1 MPYHYGT
8 PSSTPSSTSNGMSSG
23 TTESTT
29 NGQGRV
35 APAGYHYMPD
45 GTLMSNLEHARLHNT
60 GAKKITGFEMNFD
73 DVAIGGETRRFVISG
88 DEDAVFSLEV
98 RDLTAISTGDIL
110 YYNFQ
115 TNSFQATEAKLKN
128 ISIGK
133 NAYTGNIIFPKS
145 ADGSAKQYDIYL
157 FAHHIYNTEHAA
169 FNAIRFADDTIDINS
184 STGSNSN
191 LIQKVI
197 YQTADVDLTI
207 SAFAANSVITSTTIG
222 TQTISASRT
231 KGVTSTPFSIT
242 VSVAAGALS
251 IDRQPTE
258 DDLLSF
264 VTATVGAAP
273 IDIPGEDIYPAVTNT
288 DVVNGDFSAEN
299 TNKFVMDTN
308 VADKM
313 SVEDRVTTATTT
325 DTVDGA
331 VTVTDGLKIVM
342 DTNVVEKI
350 CVGDRIT
357 ITTPVLTSHLHEK
370 AINFFDTNVVTVAAL
385 NPDGDNAKEFS
396 IAFPD
401 TTNREIIRGIG
412 QIADGATLT
421 FSSKLNR
428 EVITVA
434 ALNPDTDNA
443 KEFSVKDANG
453 NAVNVGIRDNSTLS
467 FSNRRNYR
475 WPLNTIYG
483 LEEGMTPQTGSYFA
497 SATTIKEYLTETTV
511 LEGEQNE
518 YKIDDVRVPAL
529 DTLGAKAVITRNAST
544 KVATTVQSG
553 NVVFSN
559 QALFSMAGQ
568 SLRIFS
574 YGTAELER
582 LTGYNIEISDL
593 TAELNKV
600 TTTTTAA
607 VSNSTTIPVTAK
619 LGIVDKTTQTVDG
632 AITDSKYVT
641 LDSVDGLG
649 IGQSLYA
656 VSSGTLTGT
665 PVITSINETN
675 KKITLSTA
683 QTFADG
689 ITLTFPNSIIS
700 GPGIDNTVVNP
711 YVDTISSLNL
721 TASAAQTLENAQ
733 TLTFTGAG
741 NIVTITGNIKIN
753 KIGNEDLTLRF
764 DIDKFLTQH

>member
-1 MPYHYGT
+1 
-8 PSSTPSSTSNGMSSG
+8 
-23 TTESTT
+23 
-29 NGQGRV
+29 
-35 APAGYHYMPD
+35 
-45 GTLMSNLEHARLHNT
+45 
-60 GAKKITGFEMNFD
+60 
-73 DVAIGGETRRFVISG
+73 
-88 DEDAVFSLEV
+88 
-98 RDLTAISTGDIL
+98 
-110 YYNFQ
+110 
-115 TNSFQATEAKLKN
+115 
-128 ISIGK
+128 
-133 NAYTGNIIFPKS
+133 
-145 ADGSAKQYDIYL
+145 
-157 FAHHIYNTEHAA
+157 
-169 FNAIRFADDTIDINS
+169 
-184 STGSNSN
+184 
-191 LIQKVI
+191 
-197 YQTADVDLTI
+197 
-207 SAFAANSVITSTTIG
+207 
-222 TQTISASRT
+222 
-231 KGVTSTPFSIT
+231 
-242 VSVAAGALS
+242 
-251 IDRQPTE
+251 
-258 DDLLSF
+258 
-264 VTATVGAAP
+264 
-273 IDIPGEDIYPAVTNT
+273 
-288 DVVNGDFSAEN
+288 
-299 TNKFVMDTN
+299 MDTN

-313 SVEDRVTTATTT
+313 SVEDRVTTATTS
-325 DTVDGA
+325 DTVDGEIAA
-331 VTVTDGLKIVM
+331 VDNGSKIIM
-342 DTNVVEKI
+342 DTNVALRMS
-350 CVGDRIT
+350 VGDRVT
-357 ITTPVLTSHLHEK
+357 ITTPVLTSDNHK
-370 AINFFDTNVVTVAAL
+370 RAVNFFDTNVVTVADL
-385 NPDGDNAKEFS
+385 DPDGDNAKEFS
-396 IAFPD
+396 ISMPVNPGRPRL
-401 TTNREIIRGIG
+401 T
-412 QIADGATLT
+412 IADGATLT

-453 NAVNVGIRDNSTLS
+453 NAVPVGIRDNSTLS

-675 KKITLSTA
+675 KKITLSIA

-700 GPGIDNTVVNP
+700 GPGIDNTAVNP